1 MLSSAERPPRLPKLP
16 IWHDIALAQYGN
28 ITQFPV
34 DVVTISQFPSRAA
47 HIKLQESVKPAAN
60 LIPTHPLHDD
70 RTKRIMREVS
80 LPCSVTP
87 TQYLMMFLQLK
98 ALVADPHPQMDLY
111 VNDNDI
117 TFLKIILEVDG
128 QCVVSA

>member
-1 MLSSAERPPRLPKLP
+1 MLSSAERTPRSPNLP

-60 LIPTHPLHDD
+60 LTSARPIHDD

-80 LPCSVTP
+80 LPRSATSTSGFMIFP
-87 TQYLMMFLQLK
+87 QLK

-111 VNDNDI
+111 VNDSDI
-117 TFLKIILEVDG
+117 SFLKIILEVDR
-128 QCVVSA
+128 QSVVST